1 MIYVF
6 FNTLIPKYLP
16 SAMFL
21 QENVNLSLL
30 PKPFSDVQGGDARRV
45 QLDGDLPNGL
55 HRGGAL
61 RAVAGSHCKSTT
73 FGRGCVNAS
82 CTLISSAVLQR
93 ERAPEPVDARRQRG
107 GQQDEGGRLVRLQL
121 RRQERPARLRQGAA
135 KIHSGLIA
143 HRFYRMIIMVLTRLS
158 GLDL

>member
-1 MIYVF
+1 
-6 FNTLIPKYLP
+6 
-16 SAMFL
+16 MFL
-21 QENVNLSLL
+21 QENVNLILL

-45 QLDGDLPNGL
+45 QLDGHLPNGL

-61 RAVAGSHCKSTT
+61 RAVAGSRNSTIY
-73 FGRGCVNAS
+73 GRGCVNAS
-82 CTLISSAVLQR
+82 CCTFISPAVLQR

-121 RRQERPARLRQGAA
+121 RRQERPPRLRQGAA

-143 HRFYRMIIMVLTRLS
+143 HRFYRMIIMVSTRLS
-158 GLDL
+158 